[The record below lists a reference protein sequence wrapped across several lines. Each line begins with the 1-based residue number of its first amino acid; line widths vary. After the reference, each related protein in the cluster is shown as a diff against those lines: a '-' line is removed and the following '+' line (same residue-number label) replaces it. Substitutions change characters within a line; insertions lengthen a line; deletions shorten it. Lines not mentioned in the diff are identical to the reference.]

1 MTSYLLA
8 GPATEPVTL
17 PEAKAYVRVDDT
29 AEDNLIS
36 TLISA
41 ARIHV
46 ESVTGRALIEQSWRV
61 VLDDWPPDRLV
72 KLPVAPLLSLTA
84 ITAYDAEGDGTN
96 IGLAEVMLE
105 THVAPARLFLPSS
118 FPDAPLLRDRQAIEI
133 DYVAGY
139 GDEAEDV
146 PSALKQAVLALI
158 GHWFEH
164 RDAVVLAGSGAVVP
178 SGFDRLL
185 SPYRQ
190 VAL

>member
-8 GPATEPVTL
+8 GPATEPVSL
-17 PEAKAYVRVDDT
+17 VEAKAFLRVDDS
-29 AEDNLIS
+29 AEDNLIA
-36 TLISA
+36 TLITA

-61 VLDDWPPDRLV
+61 VLDDWPVDRIV
-72 KLPVAPLLSLTA
+72 KLPVAPLMALTA
-84 ITAYDAEGDGTN
+84 ITAYDTDGNGTS
-96 IGLAEVMLE
+96 IGLTEVLPE
-105 THVAPARLFLPSS
+105 THVAPAKLFLPKT
-118 FPDAPLLRDRQAIEI
+118 FADAPLLRDRQAIEV

-139 GDEAEDV
+139 GDEADHV
-146 PSALKQAVLALI
+146 PSTLVQAILSLI

-178 SGFDRLL
+178 AGLDRLL

-190 VAL
+190 VAI